1 MVATMLSV
9 TLSGCHV
16 DYELATQQPLKIGL
30 LLDFAGAPEVSA
42 DRQRGFEL
50 AIRQVNAAGGVL
62 GRPVEFVTAE
72 APRDVSISVES
83 ANRLLADGVHAIVGP
98 SSSAASLPI
107 AEQVTGPA
115 GIPQISPSATSPE
128 LTGAADNDF
137 FFRTTLSDI
146 AQGPVLARTV
156 EERGAGNV
164 GVIYI
169 DDPYGRGL
177 AASFESAW
185 PGQLVA
191 TAIAPGQPSY
201 LPAIRSTKS
210 TGATALVVIG
220 FITEARVIVNEA
232 LEANLYDQF
241 FFGDAARRPRLVE
254 GISADRSVGMI
265 GTAGSSGPANA
276 ASLAWD
282 MAFVA
287 EWGALPSSAYVKGSY
302 DAAMAI
308 MFAAEAAGNVD
319 GDAIRD
325 KLRAIA
331 TAPGKVFATSPQEIA
346 GALRALRDGEEI
358 DYQGAAS
365 TLDWDA
371 NGDLRRGH
379 IGVWRMT
386 AEGAIVEIDV
396 IAVEL

>member
-146 AQGPVLARTV
+146 AQGPVLARTA

>member
-83 ANRLLADGVHAIVGP
+83 ANRLIADGVHAIVGP

-128 LTGAADNDF
+128 LTGAVDNDF

-146 AQGPVLARTV
+146 AQGPVLARTA
-156 EERGAGNV
+156 EERGTGNV

-185 PGQLVA
+185 AGQLVA

-319 GDAIRD
+319 GEAIRD